1 MPINPVMPTIPVMP
15 TPAGAQY
22 WCRYFHSF
30 GRILT
35 TLSEAKDSGVICTGF
50 NLIGGGIALQAI
62 READENSK
70 RTDARIKDC
79 ESQFPNANHLL
90 SFPN

>member
-1 MPINPVMPTIPVMP
+1 MPV
-15 TPAGAQY
+15 
-22 WCRYFHSF
+22 F

-35 TLSEAKDSGVICTGF
+35 TLSEANGVIGTGF

-62 READENSK
+62 REAGENSQ

-79 ESQFPNANHLL
+79 ESQFPNANHSL
-90 SFPN
+90 SFLNF